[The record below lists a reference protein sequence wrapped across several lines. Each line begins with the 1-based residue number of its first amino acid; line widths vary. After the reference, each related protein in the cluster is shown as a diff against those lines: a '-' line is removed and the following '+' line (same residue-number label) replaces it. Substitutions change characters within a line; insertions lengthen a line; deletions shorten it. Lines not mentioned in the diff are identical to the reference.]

1 MNICN
6 GVICYLSILCYRA
19 GLDSVAPEKGSVHLL
34 HDDLVVEEPDQLL
47 EDEEEQDP
55 GRDVFW
61 MMQSGLVE
69 IFLP

>member
-1 MNICN
+1 M
-6 GVICYLSILCYRA
+6 
-19 GLDSVAPEKGSVHLL
+19 APEKGSVHLL